1 MDDSEA
7 RFCSEL
13 KGSPNELYEPIRY
26 MLSLGGKRIRP
37 LLTLLACD
45 LFDSD
50 VQRAVNPALGM
61 ELFHNFSLIH
71 DDIMDNAPLRRSKP
85 TVHQKWN
92 PGVAI
97 LSGDAML
104 VKAYQLICKPESD
117 SVTPDCILNVLAIFN
132 ATALSVCEGQQ
143 LDMNYE
149 KLDSVSIAQYIK
161 MTELKTASLIAGCL
175 KTGAIVAGAKAE
187 DADRIYEFGK
197 NIGIAFQLQDD
208 ILDAYGAE
216 AKFGKQKG
224 GDIIANKKTFLLLK
238 ALEISK
244 HNAYK
249 REELQQWIYSPV
261 TDKDAKQ
268 KVESVTAIYDFLNV
282 RKLAEEEML
291 NYYKKGLSFLEKIP
305 VNEIK
310 KENLK
315 KFIESLINREE

>member
-1 MDDSEA
+1 
-7 RFCSEL
+7 
-13 KGSPNELYEPIRY
+13 
-26 MLSLGGKRIRP
+26 
-37 LLTLLACD
+37 
-45 LFDSD
+45 
-50 VQRAVNPALGM
+50 M

-71 DDIMDNAPLRRSKP
+71 DDIMDNAPLRRNQP
-85 TVHQKWN
+85 TIHRKWN

-104 VKAYQLICKPESD
+104 VKAYQLICTPESD
-117 SVTPDCILNVLAIFN
+117 LVMPDCILKILAIFN

-149 KLDSVSIAQYIK
+149 KLDSVSVAQYIR
-161 MTELKTASLIAGCL
+161 MTELKTASLIAGSL
-175 KTGAIVAGAKAE
+175 KTGAIIAGAKAE
-187 DADRIYEFGK
+187 DADRMYEFGK

-208 ILDAYGAE
+208 ILDAYGSE

-238 ALEISK
+238 ALEISR

-268 KVESVTAIYDFLNV
+268 KVEAVTAIYDFLNV
-282 RKLAEEEML
+282 RRLAEEEML
-291 NYYKKGLSFLEKIP
+291 NYYQKGLSFLEQIP
-305 VNEIK
+305 ANESK
-310 KENLK
+310 KENLR
-315 KFIESLINREE
+315 KFIEGLMSREV